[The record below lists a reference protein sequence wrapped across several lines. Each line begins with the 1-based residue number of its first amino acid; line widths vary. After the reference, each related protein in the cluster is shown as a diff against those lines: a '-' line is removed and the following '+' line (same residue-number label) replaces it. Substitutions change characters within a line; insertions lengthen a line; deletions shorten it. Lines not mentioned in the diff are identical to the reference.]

1 LIKLGHYQIQQLDL
15 IAQLEFNSGI
25 PNRTLGGDMRRL
37 CFAFVCLFSICLAV
51 PATAQTFDGLT
62 IEIDADED
70 GENTR

>member
-1 LIKLGHYQIQQLDL
+1 
-15 IAQLEFNSGI
+15 
-25 PNRTLGGDMRRL
+25 MRRL